1 MACHGVNL
9 RWRFNARKAAARP
22 IPRAAPITMAALP
35 SNRRDP
41 PFMALWML
49 LADFLSAVVPILPF
63 VFFPIPQAR
72 LVSAAGHYDLAD
84 PLGVGRAR
92 IAKRSTISTI
102 METASIGVAAAL
114 AGVAISL
121 LIDRWFSEAGGP

>member
-1 MACHGVNL
+1 MTSLIA
-9 RWRFNARKAAARP
+9 
-22 IPRAAPITMAALP
+22 
-35 SNRRDP
+35 
-41 PFMALWML
+41 
-49 LADFLSAVVPILPF
+49 
-63 VFFPIPQAR
+63 
-72 LVSAAGHYDLAD
+72 
-84 PLGVGRAR
+84 LGVGRAR

>member
-1 MACHGVNL
+1 
-9 RWRFNARKAAARP
+9 
-22 IPRAAPITMAALP
+22 
-35 SNRRDP
+35 
-41 PFMALWML
+41 MALWML

-72 LVSAAGHYDLAD
+72 LVSAAGQYDLAD
-84 PLGVGRAR
+84 RPRR
-92 IAKRSTISTI
+92 RSISTI
-102 METASIGVAAAL
+102 METVSIGVAAAL